1 MYIIIQTSLMPMA
14 AIQTLGA
21 FVLAL
26 SQGQEPRHSV
36 PTRQMACMCIR
47 YRGMV

>member
-14 AIQTLGA
+14 AIRTLGA

-26 SQGQEPRHSV
+26 SQGQEPSHSV
-36 PTRQMACMCIR
+36 PIKVSSD
-47 YRGMV
+47 GMYAYSI